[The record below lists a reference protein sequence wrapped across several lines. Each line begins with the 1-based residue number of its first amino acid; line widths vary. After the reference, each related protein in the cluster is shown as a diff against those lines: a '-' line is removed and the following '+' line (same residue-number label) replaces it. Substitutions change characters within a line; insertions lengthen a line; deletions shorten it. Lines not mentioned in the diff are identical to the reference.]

1 MKALRII
8 IILFVLSNLFIS
20 CTDLDDEQIENNNIE
35 NINGIDDQQGT
46 GGEEDDV
53 EEELDKDYS

>member
-1 MKALRII
+1 MIELRII
-8 IILFVLSNLFIS
+8 IFLFVLSNLFIS